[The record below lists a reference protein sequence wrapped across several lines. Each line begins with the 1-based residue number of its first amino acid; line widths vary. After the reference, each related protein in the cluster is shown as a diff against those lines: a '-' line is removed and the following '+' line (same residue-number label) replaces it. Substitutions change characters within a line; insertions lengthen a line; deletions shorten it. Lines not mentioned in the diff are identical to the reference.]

1 MGPLQLEPA
10 PWARAVLHIPR
21 QSDSGKGNGALY
33 APSLPTEYGSQ
44 PHHKELADCAQLRR
58 PWIHAQT
65 EKSMRA
71 LQVAILR

>member
-44 PHHKELADCAQLRR
+44 SHYKKLADCTQLRR
-58 PWIHAQT
+58 AGIHTET
-65 EKSMRA
+65 EKCMSVWPNE
-71 LQVAILR
+71 Q